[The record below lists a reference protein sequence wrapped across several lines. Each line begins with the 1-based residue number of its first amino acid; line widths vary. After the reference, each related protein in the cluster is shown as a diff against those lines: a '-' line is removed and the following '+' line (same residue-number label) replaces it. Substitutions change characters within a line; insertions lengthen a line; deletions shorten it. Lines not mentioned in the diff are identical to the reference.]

1 MWQARTQVRQQW
13 ADARRN
19 HLSSYSYSQVFI
31 IVCCYVEAALLLFL
45 SWAELKNAN
54 FSLRVLLSTK
64 FCILFLTEIFLLSK
78 QRFTNHTTKD
88 AAGHFLYYP
97 DGIAITVSLISME
110 TLRFII
116 FFLVCYF
123 FTKKA
128 ASLLPNKK
136 TWIFALKVL
145 LIVNIAWCLLSSLG
159 NFLAYSFAWYDY
171 KNLCKTTVFMTLR
184 FSGEVI
190 TGVFAAIGAIITRQ
204 IYRIPRDT

>member
-1 MWQARTQVRQQW
+1 
-13 ADARRN
+13 
-19 HLSSYSYSQVFI
+19 
-31 IVCCYVEAALLLFL
+31 
-45 SWAELKNAN
+45 
-54 FSLRVLLSTK
+54 
-64 FCILFLTEIFLLSK
+64 
-78 QRFTNHTTKD
+78 
-88 AAGHFLYYP
+88 
-97 DGIAITVSLISME
+97 ME

-136 TWIFALKVL
+136 TWIFSLKVL
-145 LIVNIAWCLLSSLG
+145 LIVNVAWCLLSSLG

-204 IYRIPRDT
+204 IYRIPSYTQYELRVKRKQQKAIKRLWIVIGTFIFVSLSLCVYDFIGFASTDCRVIVPDSQVGNDLLWYYMRSMGYQMWAIPLIYVFWPVGRRRESMISTVTVSRE